1 MDLEEQVER
10 ARRGD
15 LAAFV
20 ALTRRFQQFAF
31 GLALAL
37 VRDFPQAEDVVQE
50 TFVAAWTALPSL
62 AEPAAFPGWLR
73 GIVRHHAFRALR
85 RRPPAAEPLAAAAD
99 VAHEAPTP
107 EDRLAHRQRAA
118 AALAALAALPA
129 TLREPA
135 ILFYLHDCSQ
145 QDVATFLG
153 LTVATVNNRLH
164 AARTKLKERMLTM
177 ATDALHAQRLPD
189 DFAQRIGRLIESRD
203 RVVDSLFDPSAP
215 PDLLTELILSDAPNG
230 RAIKV
235 QVVQRLGGGMVRGV
249 ADGPID
255 PLPRGSTVLSSS
267 KHSLA
272 PVGATEFA
280 GLVPMLAGPAPALA
294 RPLETGIKVI
304 DALCPL
310 VAGGTL
316 AIAGDLGAGITVVME
331 ELTRRLRDSADPLT
345 IFILMPQPSAEWPG
359 SLAPDF
365 SHTAELAKEG
375 YSEGTVGAVQTF
387 FLRAEDGPWTDARL
401 AALAPAD
408 TVLRLSRDQARA
420 RIYPTVDPLASRSR
434 LLDSGAAPAEHAAVA
449 QRVRDAL
456 TALRADA
463 GDPTTLMRARKLA
476 AYFGQPFF
484 CAEPYTGRPGV
495 TVGLAQTLADCRA
508 ILDGAHDDLPLA
520 AFVFT
525 GAIAPTQ
532 PPLPP
537 PWHQA

>member
-1 MDLEEQVER
+1 MDLEEQVDR
-10 ARRGD
+10 ARHGD
-15 LAAFV
+15 VGAFV
-20 ALTRRFQQFAF
+20 ILTQRFQQFAF

-37 VRDFPQAEDVVQE
+37 VRDFQQAEDVVQE
-50 TFVAAWTALPSL
+50 AFVAAWSALPSL

-73 GIVRHHAFRALR
+73 GIVRHHAFRVLR
-85 RRPPAAEPLAAAAD
+85 RRAPPTEPLI
-99 VAHEAPTP
+99 
-107 EDRLAHRQRAA
+107 AA
-118 AALAALAALPA
+118 AALASDAPATDDQLAHRQQVAAVLAALAELPA
-129 TLREPA
+129 MLREPA

-145 QDVATFLG
+145 RDVATFLG

-235 QVVQRLGGGMVRGV
+235 QVVQRLGGGVVRAV

-272 PVGATEFA
+272 PVGATDFA
-280 GLVPMLAGPAPALA
+280 RLMPLLAGPAPAPP

-331 ELTRRLRDSADPLT
+331 ELTRRLRDGSDPLT

-387 FLRAEDGPWTDARL
+387 FLRAEDGPWTDERL

-420 RIYPTVDPLASRSR
+420 RIYPTVDPLVSRSR
-434 LLDSGAAPAEHAAVA
+434 LLDSGAANTEHARVA

-456 TALRADA
+456 AALRAGT
-463 GDPTTLMRARKLA
+463 GDPTTSMRARKLA

-484 CAEPYTGRPGV
+484 CAEPYTGRPGL

-508 ILDGAHDDLPLA
+508 ILDGAHDDLPLE

-532 PPLPP
+532 APLPP
-537 PWHQA
+537 PWQSA